1 MDTILEGCRH
11 RNRERRTGF
20 EYSYPPDF
28 AATPSS
34 LCIFEGVGHEVKQD
48 LTDSG
53 RIGEENRR
61 NRIIGVVTEADT
73 RSERFGRPEIRDGL
87 QNITEVEVD
96 ILQLQPYPEHRSEA
110 F

>member
-1 MDTILEGCRH
+1 LNTVIRQILLRH
-11 RNRERRTGF
+11 RHL
-20 EYSYPPDF
+20 Y
-28 AATPSS
+28 AARFG
-34 LCIFEGVGHEVKQD
+34 IFEGVGHEVKQD